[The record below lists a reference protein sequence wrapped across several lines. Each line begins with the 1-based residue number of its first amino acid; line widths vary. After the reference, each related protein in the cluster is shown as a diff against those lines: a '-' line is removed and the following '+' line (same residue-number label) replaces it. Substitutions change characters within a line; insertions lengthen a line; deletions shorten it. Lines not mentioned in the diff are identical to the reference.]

1 MKIVFFSS
9 KLIYVCLGNDH
20 EGGDRSMDDDD
31 DDDDDDAASVSDR
44 SSRGNSLMKQ
54 TATVRWDY
62 RVI

>member
-1 MKIVFFSS
+1 
-9 KLIYVCLGNDH
+9 
-20 EGGDRSMDDDD
+20 MDDDD